1 MSQKASLP
9 CIGGLFSRACDLTH
23 MRSLAN
29 WTKGIPPL
37 KIYFTNVLS
46 WNIGLIPSNWNQWN
60 YGFLRVFLNFYP
72 VLCRVRGYK
81 SIPEWIMAKSY
92 ENHVHVPESVNT
104 GEAVKNTSSRVLPP
118 PLANR
123 VNLEVTQT
131 FQAPNKHFWQSGT
144 HRVWGSFFP
153 DLDVVSF
160 WALIFTIVKWGLRDV
175 SLPHWDNMK
184 PRYFVS
190 HEDL

>member
-1 MSQKASLP
+1 
-9 CIGGLFSRACDLTH
+9 

-37 KIYFTNVLS
+37 KIHFTNVLS

-60 YGFLRVFLNFYP
+60 YGFHSFGPFLIFIQCF
-72 VLCRVRGYK
+72 VGWRGYK

-92 ENHVHVPESVNT
+92 ENRVHVPEWVNT

-118 PLANR
+118 PFANCA
-123 VNLEVTQT
+123 NLEVTQT

-144 HRVWGSFFP
+144 HGVWGSFFP

-160 WALIFTIVKWGLRDV
+160 WALIFPIVKWGLRETFLYLSEITWAKV
-175 SLPHWDNMK
+175 FCKLWRLIRRQSCCCGYCCQ
-184 PRYFVS
+184 R
-190 HEDL
+190 